1 MPLSS
6 PLLPNNHRKRGWRP
20 DHEPLRRCKI
30 MVLKPAQEAGV
41 RLTEGEAGTQRGQ
54 ATYAGSQC
62 SGATLNPEVACFQSL
77 PASSEALTPL
87 RTEGLTLDEQAAT
100 TQDQENTYFEV
111 LLW

>member
-1 MPLSS
+1 MT
-6 PLLPNNHRKRGWRP
+6 
-20 DHEPLRRCKI
+20 
-30 MVLKPAQEAGV
+30 LKPAQEAGV

-77 PASSEALTPL
+77 PASSEALTP
-87 RTEGLTLDEQAAT
+87 RTEGLTLSEQAAT
-100 TQDQENTYFEV
+100 TQDQENTSFEV